1 MASRHACFQLAC
13 VFPVG
18 LLDATADSS
27 PPAAWIFSNM
37 KLIAVIGGAIAAG
50 AIALMVGL
58 AVVDCCVERSAHSK
72 VTAE

>member
-1 MASRHACFQLAC
+1 MAPKQLAC
-13 VFPVG
+13 VFPAG
-18 LLDATADSS
+18 LLGPTSDSA

-58 AVVDCCVERSAHSK
+58 AVVDCCVERSVHSK
-72 VTAE
+72 VAAE